1 MSYLRVGWG
10 EYLIV
15 RIRETGGKILL
26 GGIIP
31 QELNRTSDISK
42 EKEKDN
48 RKTLQNWQ
56 APEFQ
61 LE

>member
-48 RKTLQNWQ
+48 RKT
-56 APEFQ
+56 
-61 LE
+61 